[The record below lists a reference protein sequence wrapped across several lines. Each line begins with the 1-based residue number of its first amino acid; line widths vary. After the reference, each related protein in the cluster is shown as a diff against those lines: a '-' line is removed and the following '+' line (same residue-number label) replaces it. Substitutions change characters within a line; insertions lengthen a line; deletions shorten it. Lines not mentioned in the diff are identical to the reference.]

1 MTKILDLE
9 NVTAV
14 MLTNGKWHKV
24 KSGSFKVDGYVNAE
38 EGNCDRGKGISQ
50 RDGATWIDT
59 TTGLGLACPHTSIT
73 AVEYVP
79 RENDVVE
86 D

>member
-1 MTKILDLE
+1 MARIIDLE
-9 NVTAV
+9 NICAV
-14 MLTNGKWHKV
+14 LLLDGKWHPV
-24 KSGSFKVDGYVNAE
+24 KSGSFDVDGYVNAE

-59 TTGLGLACPHTSIT
+59 TTGLRRACPHTSIT